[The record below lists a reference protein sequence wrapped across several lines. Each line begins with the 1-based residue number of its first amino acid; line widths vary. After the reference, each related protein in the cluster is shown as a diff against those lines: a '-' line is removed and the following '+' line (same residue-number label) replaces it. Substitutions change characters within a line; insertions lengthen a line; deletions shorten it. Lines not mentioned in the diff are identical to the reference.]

1 MNRAGIISVISL
13 CCFLSLCVQAQTKK
27 PTLIPEKYVSIKKGD
42 TLAIRNLQYKCASMT
57 LLEKKDM
64 LIYAAYDCF
73 QDSKRDKTTF
83 DFWLQQTQ
91 GMNVEAEDFKSNS
104 YLDAVT
110 SERMK
115 REVLRYID
123 KRRNELIAERD
134 ERQLRETQL
143 QAELR
148 EQDSLRNL
156 METGNYDKKKWV
168 FNTTTRIFIREDGSA
183 HTRGWINVSPR
194 IYHIHNNIGEG
205 STAALV
211 LLSLLIGVIFAWLML
226 KNVFPSFTRPS
237 DIIFIGGSIAL
248 IQSFI
253 LYFMLSSLYTD
264 IDQLIVRNTG
274 KEYVAQYGY
283 NGFCFVAADS
293 INVAVDVGKCCFD
306 RIVSADDIPIRYDD
320 AAAKLAVDM
329 QKYKLRNW
337 NWILFIGL
345 LLLLNLLI
353 CCGKFN
359 GVTKKIFHSRR
370 SEYHSPFQEYV
381 SFIWDFKNKK
391 YETFDQFK
399 KELKHF
405 QAEWGEGDKDDKM
418 YDTPRILL
426 QYDSGEKE
434 KSTNFEIE
442 IRPDNGKSISID
454 EWTYKLQ
461 NELTPYM
468 KRLGEPDIVN
478 AWIYKGW
485 AAGEEM
491 KCELSFYSSL
501 NNDEVLLA
509 DIVWKFTETEYKDY
523 RAFVK
528 AVKEF
533 QTQYGRRSWNP
544 NAVAVKQPC
553 FVLSYFNPRTGYVET
568 YDVEADN
575 GATLTEG
582 ELLYKLHNLM
592 RDVMPGQEFCYL
604 QYLFIRPAGAGSMEK
619 WEKNKIYRDT
629 YALFTTNDIAAR

>member
-1 MNRAGIISVISL
+1 MNRAGIINVISL
-13 CCFLSLCVQAQTKK
+13 CCFLSLFVQAQTKK

-57 LLEKKDM
+57 LREKKDM

-123 KRRNELIAERD
+123 KRRDELIVERE
-134 ERQLRETQL
+134 ERQLREKRL

-168 FNTTTRIFIREDGSA
+168 FNTTTRIFIREDGST

-226 KNVFPSFTRPS
+226 KKVFPSLTHPS

-264 IDQLIVRNTG
+264 IDQLIIRNTG
-274 KEYVAQYGY
+274 KEYVAQYGC

-293 INVAVDVGKCCFD
+293 INVAVDEGKCSFE

-320 AAAKLAVDM
+320 AAAKLVVDM
-329 QKYKLRNW
+329 PKYTLRNW

-359 GVTKKIFHSRR
+359 GVTEKIFHSRR

-405 QAEWGEGDKDDKM
+405 QAEWGEEDNDDKM

-468 KRLGEPDIVN
+468 KRLGGPDTVN

-485 AAGEEM
+485 TAGEEM

-501 NNDEVLLA
+501 DNDEILLA
-509 DIVWKFTETEYKDY
+509 DIVWKFTETEYTDY
-523 RAFVK
+523 RAFIKV
-528 AVKEF
+528 VREF

-604 QYLFIRPAGAGSMEK
+604 QYLFFRPGKAGSMEK

-629 YALFTTNDIAAR
+629 YALFTTNDI

>member
-13 CCFLSLCVQAQTKK
+13 CCFLSLFVQAQTKK

-42 TLAIRNLQYKCASMT
+42 TLAIRNLQHKCASMT
-57 LLEKKDM
+57 LREKKDM

-83 DFWLQQTQ
+83 DFWLQQTL
-91 GMNVEAEDFKSNS
+91 GMDIDAEDFKSNS

-134 ERQLRETQL
+134 ERQLQETRL

-156 METGNYDKKKWV
+156 METGNYDKKRWI
-168 FNTTTRIFIREDGSA
+168 FNTTMHTYVGEDGIA
-183 HTRGWINVSPR
+183 HTRSLIDASPR
-194 IYHIHNNIGEG
+194 IYYIHNNIGEG

-226 KNVFPSFTRPS
+226 KKVFPSLTRSS

-264 IDQLIVRNTG
+264 IDQLIIRNTG

-293 INVAVDVGKCCFD
+293 INVAVDEGKCSFE
-306 RIVSADDIPIRYDD
+306 RIVSADDIPIRFDD
-320 AAAKLAVDM
+320 AAAKLVVDM
-329 QKYKLRNW
+329 PKYTLRNW

-359 GVTKKIFHSRR
+359 GVTEKIFHSRR

-391 YETFDQFK
+391 YETFEQFK

-405 QAEWGEGDKDDKM
+405 QAEWGEEDNDDKI

-442 IRPDNGKSISID
+442 IRPDNGKSIGID

-468 KRLGEPDIVN
+468 KRLGEPDTVS
-478 AWIYKGW
+478 AWIYKEW

-501 NNDEVLLA
+501 DNDEILLA
-509 DIVWKFTETEYKDY
+509 DIVWKFAETEYTDY
-523 RAFVK
+523 RAFIN
-528 AVKEF
+528 AVREF
-533 QTQYGRRSWNP
+533 QTKYGRRSWNP

-553 FVLSYFNPRTGYVET
+553 FVLSYFNPRTGYAET

-582 ELLYKLHNLM
+582 ELLYKLHHLM

-604 QYLFIRPAGAGSMEK
+604 QYLFFRPAKAGSMEK

>member
-1 MNRAGIISVISL
+1 MIL
-13 CCFLSLCVQAQTKK
+13 CCFLSLFVQAQTKK
-27 PTLIPEKYVSIKKGD
+27 STLIPEKYVLIKKGD
-42 TLAIRNLQYKCASMT
+42 TLAIRNLQHKCASMT
-57 LLEKKDM
+57 LREKKDM

-73 QDSKRDKTTF
+73 QDSERDKTTF

-91 GMNVEAEDFKSNS
+91 GMNIDAEDFKSNS

-134 ERQLRETQL
+134 EHQLRETQL

-226 KNVFPSFTRPS
+226 KKVFPSLTHPS
-237 DIIFIGGSIAL
+237 DIIYIGGSIVVM
-248 IQSFI
+248 QSFI
-253 LYFMLSSLYTD
+253 LYFMLSSLYTN

-293 INVAVDVGKCCFD
+293 INVAVDVGKCSFD
-306 RIVSADDIPIRYDD
+306 RIVSAADIPIRYDD

-329 QKYKLRNW
+329 QKYALRNW

-359 GVTKKIFHSRR
+359 GVTEKIFHSRR
-370 SEYHSPFQEYV
+370 SEYHSPFQDHV
-381 SFIWDFKNKK
+381 SFIWDFKNKR

-405 QAEWGEGDKDDKM
+405 QAEWGEGENDDKM

-442 IRPDNGKSISID
+442 IRPDNGMSISID

-468 KRLGEPDIVN
+468 KRLGEPDTVN
-478 AWIYKGW
+478 AWIYKRW
-485 AAGEEM
+485 VAGEEM

-501 NNDEVLLA
+501 DNDEILLA

-533 QTQYGRRSWNP
+533 QTKYGRRSWNP

-582 ELLYKLHNLM
+582 ELLYKLHHLM

-604 QYLFIRPAGAGSMEK
+604 QYLFIRPAGAGSIEE
-619 WEKNKIYRDT
+619 WEKNKIYSDT
-629 YALFTTNDIAAR
+629 YVLFTTNDI